1 MNNRFDTMVTHPLT
15 FKVVKRKKQK
25 KFATG
30 GDDDD
35 SEDSDT
41 AVFFPDKNESSHEL
55 D

>member
-1 MNNRFDTMVTHPLT
+1 MKLLFLL
-15 FKVVKRKKQK
+15 KVVKRKNPK

-30 GDDDD
+30 GDSDD

>member
-1 MNNRFDTMVTHPLT
+1 VKCVSPLLSDVLILAQ
-15 FKVVKRKKQK
+15 VVKRKNPK

-35 SEDSDT
+35 SEDSD